1 MRFVLIALVC
11 AATCALRAGVAVDA
25 QSDVP
30 RRVCTDQLTL
40 SWDWSWDWI
49 PPSAQDATLTVR
61 KTGGSAC
68 LFSNVVGRAVSSA
81 TWTIG
86 NVRNF
91 LAANADTLVDVTLSF
106 PCTDKLKASRTVT
119 YEIRKG
125 SFTPRV
131 CACETNSAAWRKFE
145 LPTTFAYNVNWF
157 PGTTLITYIQWKN
170 LDDLSVPL
178 IGPPGNNW
186 GNTILNK
193 PYGFVSVQK
202 DYLPRATYLA
212 SIHQWNTRLA
222 QCEISNVTGMMII
235 FK

>member
-1 MRFVLIALVC
+1 MKLVFAAFSLMAVC
-11 AATCALRAGVAVDA
+11 AVQAGIVVDA

-30 RRVCTDQLTL
+30 RRVCTDQLTF

-49 PPSAQDATLTVR
+49 PPSAQEATLTVR

-81 TWTIG
+81 TWNIG

-91 LAANADTLVDVTLSF
+91 LAANADTSVDVTLSF
-106 PCTDKLKASRTVT
+106 PCADKLRASRTVT

-157 PGTTLITYIQWKN
+157 PGTTSITYIQWRN
-170 LDDLSVPL
+170 LDDPSVPL
-178 IGPPGNNW
+178 IGPPNDFW
-186 GNTILNK
+186 RAARD
-193 PYGFVSVQK
+193 YGFVSVQK

-212 SIHQWNTRLA
+212 SIHEVNTRLA

>member
-1 MRFVLIALVC
+1 MKSLLTVFSLTAVC
-11 AATCALRAGVAVDA
+11 AVQAGIVVDA

-30 RRVCTDQLTL
+30 RRVCTDQLTF

-49 PPSAQDATLTVR
+49 PPAAQEATLTVR
-61 KTGGSAC
+61 KTGGGAYF
-68 LFSNVVGRAVSSA
+68 LSNVVGRAVSSV
-81 TWTIG
+81 TWNIG
-86 NVRNF
+86 DVRNF

-106 PCTDKLKASRTVT
+106 PCADKLKASRTVT

-157 PGTTLITYIQWKN
+157 TGAPNIITYIQWRN
-170 LDDLSVPL
+170 LDDPSVPL
-178 IGPPGNNW
+178 IGPPSDCWKYTLNNS
-186 GNTILNK
+186 
-193 PYGFVSVQK
+193 YGFLPVPK

-222 QCEISNVTGMMII
+222 QCEISNVTGMMIL
-235 FK
+235 FR

>member
-1 MRFVLIALVC
+1 MKSLLTVFSLTAVC
-11 AATCALRAGVAVDA
+11 AVQAGIVVDA

-30 RRVCTDQLTL
+30 RRVCTDQLTF

-49 PPSAQDATLTVR
+49 PPAAQEATLTVR
-61 KTGGSAC
+61 KTGGGAYF
-68 LFSNVVGRAVSSA
+68 LSNVVGRAVSSV
-81 TWTIG
+81 TWDIG

-106 PCTDKLKASRTVT
+106 PCADKLKASRTVT

-157 PGTTLITYIQWKN
+157 PGTTSITYIQWRN
-170 LDDLSVPL
+170 LDDPSVPL
-178 IGPPGNNW
+178 IGPPNDFW
-186 GNTILNK
+186 RAARD
-193 PYGFVSVQK
+193 YGFVSVQK

-212 SIHQWNTRLA
+212 SIHEVNTRLA
-222 QCEISNVTGMMII
+222 QCEISNLTGMMII

>member
-1 MRFVLIALVC
+1 MKLCFAAFSLMAVC
-11 AATCALRAGVAVDA
+11 AVQAGIVVDA

-30 RRVCTDQLTL
+30 RRVCTDQLTF

-49 PPSAQDATLTVR
+49 PPAAQEATLTVR
-61 KTGGSAC
+61 KTGGGAC
-68 LFSNVVGRAVSSA
+68 FLSNVVGRAVSSV
-81 TWTIG
+81 TWDIG

-157 PGTTLITYIQWKN
+157 TGVTNKITWIQWKN
-170 LDDLSVPL
+170 LDGDPSVPS
-178 IGPPGNNW
+178 IGPPNNGNNY
-186 GNTILNK
+186 LNK
-193 PYGFVSVQK
+193 SYGFLPVPK
-202 DYLPRATYLA
+202 GYLPRATYRA
-212 SIHQWNTRLA
+212 SIHEMSTRLA
-222 QCEISNVTGMMII
+222 QCEISNLTGMMII

>member
-1 MRFVLIALVC
+1 MGLELGLDPAC
-11 AATCALRAGVAVDA
+11 GPGSNPYRA
-25 QSDVP
+25 
-30 RRVCTDQLTL
+30 
-40 SWDWSWDWI
+40 
-49 PPSAQDATLTVR
+49 
-61 KTGGSAC
+61 KNGGGAYF
-68 LFSNVVGRAVSSA
+68 LSNVVGRAVSSV
-81 TWTIG
+81 TWNIG

-91 LAANADTLVDVTLSF
+91 LAANADTSVDVTLSF

-131 CACETNSAAWRKFE
+131 CACETNSAACRKFE

-157 PGTTLITYIQWKN
+157 PGTTSITYIQWRN
-170 LDDLSVPL
+170 LDDPSVPL
-178 IGPPGNNW
+178 IGPPNDFW
-186 GNTILNK
+186 RAARD
-193 PYGFVSVQK
+193 YGFVSVQK

-212 SIHQWNTRLA
+212 SIHEVNTRLA

>member
-1 MRFVLIALVC
+1 MKSLLTVFSLTAVC
-11 AATCALRAGVAVDA
+11 AVQAGIVVDA

-30 RRVCTDQLTL
+30 RRVCTDQLTF
-40 SWDWSWDWI
+40 SWDWSWDWV
-49 PPSAQDATLTVR
+49 PPAAQEATLTVR
-61 KTGGSAC
+61 KTGGGAC
-68 LFSNVVGRAVSSA
+68 FLSNVVGRAVSSV
-81 TWTIG
+81 TWDIG

-106 PCTDKLKASRTVT
+106 PCADKLKASRTVT

-157 PGTTLITYIQWKN
+157 PGTTSITYIQWRN
-170 LDDLSVPL
+170 LDDPSVPL
-178 IGPPGNNW
+178 IGPPNDFW
-186 GNTILNK
+186 RAARD
-193 PYGFVSVQK
+193 YGFVSVQK

-212 SIHQWNTRLA
+212 SIHEVNTRLA
-222 QCEISNVTGMMII
+222 QCEISNLTGMMII

>member
-1 MRFVLIALVC
+1 MKQVFVAFSLMAVC
-11 AATCALRAGVAVDA
+11 AVQAGIVVDA

-30 RRVCTDQLTL
+30 RRVCTDQLTF
-40 SWDWSWDWI
+40 SWDWSWDWV
-49 PPSAQDATLTVR
+49 PPAAQEATLTVR
-61 KTGGSAC
+61 KTGGG
-68 LFSNVVGRAVSSA
+68 LFLSNVVGRAVSSV
-81 TWTIG
+81 TWDIG

-157 PGTTLITYIQWKN
+157 PGTTSITYIQWRN
-170 LDDLSVPL
+170 LDDPSVPL
-178 IGPPGNNW
+178 IGPPNDFW
-186 GNTILNK
+186 RAARD
-193 PYGFVSVQK
+193 YGFVSVQK

-212 SIHQWNTRLA
+212 SIHEVNTRLA

>member
-1 MRFVLIALVC
+1 M
-11 AATCALRAGVAVDA
+11 T
-25 QSDVP
+25 
-30 RRVCTDQLTL
+30 
-40 SWDWSWDWI
+40 WD
-49 PPSAQDATLTVR
+49 
-61 KTGGSAC
+61 
-68 LFSNVVGRAVSSA
+68 
-81 TWTIG
+81 IG

-157 PGTTLITYIQWKN
+157 PGTTSITYIQWRN
-170 LDDLSVPL
+170 LDDPSVPL
-178 IGPPGNNW
+178 IGPPNDFW
-186 GNTILNK
+186 RAARD
-193 PYGFVSVQK
+193 YGFVSVQK

-212 SIHQWNTRLA
+212 SIHQENTRLA

>member
-1 MRFVLIALVC
+1 M
-11 AATCALRAGVAVDA
+11 T
-25 QSDVP
+25 
-30 RRVCTDQLTL
+30 
-40 SWDWSWDWI
+40 WD
-49 PPSAQDATLTVR
+49 
-61 KTGGSAC
+61 
-68 LFSNVVGRAVSSA
+68 
-81 TWTIG
+81 IG

-106 PCTDKLKASRTVT
+106 PCADKLKASRTVT

-157 PGTTLITYIQWKN
+157 PRTTSITYIQWRN
-170 LDDLSVPL
+170 LDDPSVPL
-178 IGPPGNNW
+178 IGPPNDFW
-186 GNTILNK
+186 RAARD
-193 PYGFVSVQK
+193 YGFVSVQK

-212 SIHQWNTRLA
+212 SIHEVNTRLA
-222 QCEISNVTGMMII
+222 QCEISNLTGMMII